1 MKIVVLDGYTANPG
15 DLSWEE
21 FEKLGETV
29 VYERTPYEDKVI
41 AERIGDAEIV
51 LTNKTPISAATMDAC
66 PSMRYVGVLATGFN
80 IVDVKAASR
89 PGYYSLQYPKLFHQ
103 CGGTVCICI
112 AFRDLPSCRT
122 SQREVHKGRW
132 SNSADFCFWDYP
144 LIELAGK
151 TIGLIGFGSIGRATA
166 KIAAALGMKVL
177 AYNRSISEE
186 GKKLAEYVSLEELLK
201 RSDVVSLHC
210 PLNAESRGLI
220 NEKTIAMMKDGA
232 ILINTARGPVI
243 DDAAVAAAL
252 NSGKLYAAGVDV
264 ATVEP
269 ISADNPLLSAKN
281 CIITPHIAWAPT
293 ECRVRLMDIALKNLQ
308 AFLDGNTVNRV
319 N

>member
-80 IVDVKAASR
+80 IVDVKAAADR
-89 PGYYSLQYPKLFHQ
+89 DI
-103 CGGTVCICI
+103 TVCNIPSYSTNAVAQFVFALLLEICHH
-112 AFRDLPSCRT
+112 AGHHSD
-122 SQREVHKGRW
+122 EVHKGRW

-201 RSDVVSLHC
+201 RSDVVSLQC